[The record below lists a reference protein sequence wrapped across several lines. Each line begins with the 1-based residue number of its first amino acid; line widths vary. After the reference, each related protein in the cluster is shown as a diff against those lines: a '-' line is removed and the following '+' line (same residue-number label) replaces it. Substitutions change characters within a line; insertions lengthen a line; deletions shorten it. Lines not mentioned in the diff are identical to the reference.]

1 MKTKLEKNFIAE
13 EVCNPAT
20 CQKHCPRVDMWKN
33 MFSSEKMIHSLGRKR
48 TVDLTIKKMVMEL
61 GLSGCAMKIL
71 KDEESNEFEITS
83 SGNNY
88 LKQHISEIEEKAVLQ
103 DSSIMLELESGFS
116 IIATPISFGV
126 KNFGA
131 LYSYVQ
137 SKEFPR
143 EALEIIDAVAECVG
157 VALENERKYKIV
169 LKNWHEA
176 IDELWR
182 SIDVWKNPTPP
193 QSTIRCLELG
203 INSMRSNKEL
213 KSAIN
218 R

>member
-1 MKTKLEKNFIAE
+1 MKTTLEKKPIAE

-20 CQKHCPRVDMWKN
+20 CQKHCPRVDMWKKIFN
-33 MFSSEKMIHSLGRKR
+33 SEKMIHSLDRRR
-48 TVDLTIKKMVMEL
+48 TIDLTMKKVVMDL

-83 SGNNY
+83 SGNDY
-88 LKQHISEIEEKAVLQ
+88 LKQHISEIEEKVVPR
-103 DSSIMLELESGFS
+103 DSSIVLELKNGFS
-116 IIATPISFGV
+116 VITTPISFGV
-126 KNFGA
+126 KNFGV
-131 LYSYVQ
+131 LYSYAQ

-157 VALENERKYKIV
+157 VALENEIKYKTV

-182 SIDVWKNPTPP
+182 RIDVWKNPTA
-193 QSTIRCLELG
+193 SAYI
-203 INSMRSNKEL
+203 SMCRETND
-213 KSAIN
+213 
-218 R
+218 